1 MKNFFLYCIQP
12 AIKKFVMFLNMPV
25 EKKNIFGINTVQQ
38 LGYMATD
45 PKKKL
50 LSFSQL

>member
-1 MKNFFLYCIQP
+1 
-12 AIKKFVMFLNMPV
+12 MFLNIPV
-25 EKKNIFGINTVQQ
+25 EKKSIFGINTVQQ

-50 LSFSQL
+50 LSFSQLWKFDTVIAIRNKYFK

>member
-12 AIKKFVMFLNMPV
+12 AIKKFVMFFNIPV
-25 EKKNIFGINTVQQ
+25 GKKSIFGINTVQQ